1 MAFES
6 ALELINETML
16 AAPAS
21 LVLRLFGPMLIERD
35 GCAVPLPA
43 SRKTR
48 AILGFLA
55 LSPRPVSRQ
64 RLCDMFFDLPDD
76 PRAALRWS
84 LSKLRPLIDGDDRT
98 RLVSERDAVRID
110 FTGADV
116 DALAVLAKADPRSAA
131 APDPVA
137 GLALLDLMEGE
148 LLEDCELPDRPEYSA
163 WLAAQRQDFR
173 MIALRLAR
181 QLADGAQGEERV
193 GHLRRLLV
201 LDPSGEGT
209 VTELARA
216 LAQAGRRDEAE
227 ELVANTQRQRRAL
240 GLPDDPTLGRSL
252 KVTARVMAGADT
264 QAQAMGRAATA
275 PKPPAPGD
283 GRPSIAILPL
293 IDHTRGTIPA
303 DLVEPFAETAAHLLA
318 RFREV
323 RVCSP
328 AAVLPF
334 ANTIADPADIAAHL
348 GVEHLLS
355 ASVLVREGT
364 IKVRAS
370 IIEADSG
377 DVLLSRDIQHPA
389 DDPQAMI
396 EDLPA
401 KLAVQAARSLTE
413 LARARA
419 IATPEDRRSA
429 WDHFHTGVVLGL
441 AATPADYPKALACF
455 ERAIA
460 LDDRFARAIGAA
472 AWAKACLG
480 YRENEE
486 QRQEALM
493 QAHRAIALGADDAEA
508 LSVGAWA
515 AVHVGLDFDAGLRAT
530 EQAVRA
536 NPLSRVAWST
546 SGWVRAMAGEPETPL
561 AHFDRAEHCN
571 PDDAHL
577 DNVDGGRAFCHWLA
591 GRHDE
596 AAFFAERALQRL
608 PGHVGGHVVAIAAA
622 IAAGDE
628 GQARLAAQRFLK
640 VFPLGPAAPA
650 IQSIPIRDEARKD
663 MLVAAVTAACRLAGQ
678 PETRSPDAAETPPAS
693 RTRPAATP
701 LVAILPFADQSM
713 EPLPGHVLDGFF
725 EGLIHAMSRFRS
737 IDVIAGASTATM
749 RGQIADPA
757 EVARSLGADLLVAG
771 SIARSPD
778 GRLRLRWRALD
789 GVSGHPLALGDIEG
803 TLDDVWDLQETAATA
818 IAVEVEPRAQAEAHR
833 VRCERP
839 TASHAAYDLYLKGLF
854 AGFSLE
860 GRDYAAALS
869 FFQEAIALDPNF
881 HPALAM
887 SPWAAAYA
895 NAITGPQE
903 IQHYAEMSRTA
914 LRLGINDARTQ
925 ATAGTAL
932 FYMAKDFAVARTA
945 IDRAIGLNPN
955 EYTAWICGGWMHAMK
970 GEAAEAHRMFDRSTR
985 LNPLA
990 YGANGLLSGRA
1001 MADFMIG
1008 QIDTA
1013 EGHIRAALA
1022 TDDGH
1027 PSALMTGIATAATL
1041 GLKVDLESRRAR
1053 FLAIYPKGLGDFI
1066 VQSLPFEDPACRDRY
1081 FDAVRAGG
1089 VPG

>member
-6 ALELINETML
+6 ALKLLNGAMS
-16 AAPAS
+16 AAPAPFA
-21 LVLRLFGPMLIERD
+21 LRLFGPLHVERD
-35 GCAVPLPA
+35 GAAWALPA

-64 RLCDMFFDLPDD
+64 RLCDIFFDLPDD

-84 LSKLRPLIDGDDRT
+84 LSKLRRLLDGDEHK
-98 RLVSERDAVRID
+98 RLISERDAIRID
-110 FTGADV
+110 CTGAEV
-116 DALAVLAKADPRSAA
+116 DALSVQTLAAGIDPQTGDPAACLAV
-131 APDPVA
+131 
-137 GLALLDLMEGE
+137 LDLMHGE
-148 LLEDCELPDRPEYSA
+148 LLEDCELPDRPEYTA
-163 WLAAQRQDFR
+163 WLEAQRQDFR

-181 QLADGAQGEERV
+181 QLVRDADGEERV
-193 GHLRRLLV
+193 SHLRRLLK
-201 LDPSGEGT
+201 LDPADPDAASALIAT
-209 VTELARA
+209 
-216 LAQAGRRDEAE
+216 LAQTGRRAEAE
-227 ELVANTQRQRRAL
+227 ELVASVQRQRRSL
-240 GLPDDPTLGRSL
+240 GLPEDPGLRRLLKAGEAVPPGR
-252 KVTARVMAGADT
+252 TP
-264 QAQAMGRAATA
+264 AATTA
-275 PKPPAPGD
+275 PAPGD

-293 IDHTRGTIPA
+293 IDHSRGTIPA
-303 DLVEPFAETAAHLLA
+303 DLVTPFAETAAHMLA
-318 RFREV
+318 RFREI

-328 AAVLPF
+328 AAVLPY
-334 ANTIADPADIAAHL
+334 ASTIADPAEIAASL
-348 GVEHLLS
+348 GVGYLLS
-355 ASVLVREGT
+355 ASVLTREGV

-370 IIEADSG
+370 IIEAAGG
-377 DVLLSRDIQHPA
+377 DVLLSWETVHPA
-389 DDPQAMI
+389 NDPQAMI
-396 EDLPA
+396 DELPGR
-401 KLAVQAARSLTE
+401 LAPQASRSLTQV
-413 LARARA
+413 ARARA
-419 IATPEDRRSA
+419 LAMPEDQRSA
-429 WDHFHTGVVLGL
+429 WDHFHAGVVLGL

-460 LDDRFARAIGAA
+460 QDDRFARAIGAA

-480 YRENEE
+480 YRE
-486 QRQEALM
+486 QDDRRQEALM
-493 QAHRAIALGADDAEA
+493 QAHRAIALGSDDAEA

-530 EQAVRA
+530 AQAVRA

-546 SGWVRAMAGEPETPL
+546 SGWIRAMAGEPEEPL
-561 AHFDRAEHCN
+561 MHFDRAEQCD

-591 GRHDE
+591 GRHD
-596 AAFFAERALQRL
+596 AALQFAERALQRL
-608 PGHVGGHVVAIAAA
+608 PGHVGGHVVAM
-622 IAAGDE
+622 AAGVASGDKA
-628 GQARLAAQRFLK
+628 QARSAAQRFLK
-640 VFPLGPAAPA
+640 VFPLGPDAPA
-650 IQSIPIRDEARKD
+650 IQSIPIRDQTRKGELLEA
-663 MLVAAVTAACRLAGQ
+663 VAAACAMAG
-678 PETRSPDAAETPPAS
+678 EPDAKEHTLADKRQAS
-693 RTRPAATP
+693 RTRSAASP
-701 LVAILPFADQSM
+701 LVAVLPFADHSM

-737 IDVIAGASTATM
+737 IDVVAGASTATM
-749 RGQIADPA
+749 RGEIADPVEA
-757 EVARSLGADLLVAG
+757 AKSLGADMLVTG

-789 GVSGHPLALGDIEG
+789 GLSGQPLALGNIEG
-803 TLDDVWDLQETAATA
+803 TLDDVWDLQESAATA

-839 TASHAAYDLYLKGLF
+839 TASPAAYDLYLQGLF

-860 GRDYAAALS
+860 GRDYAIALG
-869 FFQEAIALDPNF
+869 FFQQAIALDPNF

-887 SPWAAAYA
+887 APWAAAYA
-895 NAITGPQE
+895 NAITGPQD
-903 IQHYAEMSRTA
+903 IQHYADMSRTA

-932 FYMAKDFAVARTA
+932 FYMAKDFAAARGA

-1008 QIDTA
+1008 KIESA
-1013 EGHIRAALA
+1013 EEHIRAALA

-1027 PSALMTGIATAATL
+1027 PSALMTGIATAAAL
-1041 GLKVDLESRRAR
+1041 GLDTQLKSRRAR

-1066 VQSLPFEDPACRDRY
+1066 IQSLPFEDPACRERY
-1081 FDAVRAGG
+1081 FGAVRAGG
-1089 VPG
+1089 VPD